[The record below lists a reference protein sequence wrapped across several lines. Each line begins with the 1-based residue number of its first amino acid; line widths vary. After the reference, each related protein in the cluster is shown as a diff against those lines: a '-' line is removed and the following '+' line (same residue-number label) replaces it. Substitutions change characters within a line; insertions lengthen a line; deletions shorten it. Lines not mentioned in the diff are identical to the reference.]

1 MRILLL
7 ILGSN
12 ERNDFMDL
20 LMKLRDSSASL
31 TVNEIASQ
39 ALLFFSAGFETSSG
53 TLTFCLYELAVNKDI
68 QMRVREEIQ
77 AISSKYDNK
86 ITYDALSEMK
96 YLDRVINGEIF
107 LCSYLLNYFIDTV
120 SYLCYAISLFPKIE
134 TLRKYPPLGSL
145 FRRVTETY
153 KSPEGV
159 KLTRDMSLII
169 PIYAIHH
176 DPDIYEDPETFN
188 PDRFEP
194 EVARQRHR
202 CSFLPFGDGPRNCI
216 GLRFGLL
223 QTKIGLVALLSR
235 FVFEAASTTPRSIRF
250 ARKSFTLTP
259 DGGLW
264 LNVRELV

>member
-1 MRILLL
+1 M
-7 ILGSN
+7 
-12 ERNDFMDL
+12 
-20 LMKLRDSSASL
+20 
-31 TVNEIASQ
+31 
-39 ALLFFSAGFETSSG
+39 
-53 TLTFCLYELAVNKDI
+53 
-68 QMRVREEIQ
+68 
-77 AISSKYDNK
+77 
-86 ITYDALSEMK
+86 
-96 YLDRVINGEIF
+96 
-107 LCSYLLNYFIDTV
+107 
-120 SYLCYAISLFPKIE
+120 PKIE

-153 KSPEGV
+153 KSPEGA
-159 KLTRDMSLII
+159 KLTRDMNLII

-194 EVARQRHR
+194 EEVRQRHR

-235 FVFEAASTTPRSIRF
+235 FVFEASSTTPRSIRF

-264 LNVRELV
+264 LNKVCSLTAEGIKMQLPLGSNSKCNHQVCFK